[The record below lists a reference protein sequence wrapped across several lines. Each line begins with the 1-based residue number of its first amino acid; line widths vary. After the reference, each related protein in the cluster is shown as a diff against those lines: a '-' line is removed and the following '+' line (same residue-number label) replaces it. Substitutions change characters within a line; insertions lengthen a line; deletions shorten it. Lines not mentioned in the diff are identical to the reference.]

1 MAGGPLRIDSRPS
14 RWSVTRETERGG
26 GGREGVLGK
35 KLERNRH
42 PRSLSSLGKGRGLVY
57 REYRARRRTRG
68 GRGGGKK
75 GGRKMEG
82 GKEEAVAVGIS

>member
-1 MAGGPLRIDSRPS
+1 M
-14 RWSVTRETERGG
+14 
-26 GGREGVLGK
+26 
-35 KLERNRH
+35 
-42 PRSLSSLGKGRGLVY
+42 VY

-68 GRGGGKK
+68 GEERSREKERRK